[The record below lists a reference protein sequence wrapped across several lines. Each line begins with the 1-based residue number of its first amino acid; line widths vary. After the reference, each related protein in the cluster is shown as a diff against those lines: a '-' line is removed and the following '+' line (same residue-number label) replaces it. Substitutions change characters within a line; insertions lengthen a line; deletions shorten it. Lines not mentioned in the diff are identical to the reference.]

1 MLECGSDRVVIVTMI
16 ETQWSL
22 KMVHYITEKEAVAT
36 VSYPNLSFTLTYEG
50 EVYGYHRGVIEH
62 DIVLAKVVAY
72 DDARWNEVPVDQKM
86 LETLSEEF
94 RFDPKTL
101 LDKEDIFDKL
111 DQQKEEG
118 LRDEY
123 IDNCISRYRG
133 K

>member
-1 MLECGSDRVVIVTMI
+1 
-16 ETQWSL
+16 
-22 KMVHYITEKEAVAT
+22 
-36 VSYPNLSFTLTYEG
+36 
-50 EVYGYHRGVIEH
+50 
-62 DIVLAKVVAY
+62 
-72 DDARWNEVPVDQKM
+72 M

-94 RFDPKTL
+94 PFDPKTL

-123 IDNCISRYRG
+123 IDNSISRYRG